1 MAAALGKN
9 WRQQGSTL
17 KKCYITNAVDG
28 TGDNTVGIE
37 QNMDINDSKWKMDS
51 GELHSE
57 CENILKI
64 LYPNYLVYISIFRC
78 IQSDVKD
85 VS

>member
-1 MAAALGKN
+1 MAAALGK
-9 WRQQGSTL
+9 STL
-17 KKCYITNAVDG
+17 EKCCITNAVDG

-57 CENILKI
+57 YENILKI